1 MKFAV
6 DEIIDNIVVLEN
18 IKTLERRDVNISL
31 LPHFI
36 HEGSIL
42 VYEDNKYILDRKEEI
57 SRRKLIEEKFRR
69 LRSND

>member
-1 MKFAV
+1 MKYAV
-6 DEIIDNIVVLEN
+6 DEIIDDIVVLEN
-18 IKTLERRDVNISL
+18 IETLEKLEVHISL

-42 VYEDNKYILDRKEEI
+42 VYKDNKYILDKTEELL
-57 SRRKLIEEKFRR
+57 RRKLIEEKFKR

>member
-1 MKFAV
+1 MRFAV
-6 DEIIDNIVVLEN
+6 DEIIDDIVVLED
-18 IKTLERRDVNISL
+18 IKTLERREVNISL

-42 VYEDNKYILDRKEEI
+42 VYQDNKYVLDKTEEI
-57 SRRKLIEEKFRR
+57 ERRKLIEERFRR

>member
-6 DEIIDNIVVLEN
+6 DEIIDDIVVLEN
-18 IKTLERRDVNISL
+18 IETLERREVNISL

-42 VYEDNKYILDRKEEI
+42 VYRDNKYILDKMEEME
-57 SRRKLIEEKFRR
+57 RRKLIEDKFRR

>member
-6 DEIIDNIVVLEN
+6 DEIIDNIVVLED
-18 IKTLERRDVNISL
+18 IKTLERREVNISL

-42 VYEDNKYILDRKEEI
+42 VYQDNKYVLDKTEEI
-57 SRRKLIEEKFRR
+57 ERRKLIEERFRR